1 MFGNFL
7 AVYDWRYYVR
17 VVLNVSFRRV
27 HVRVGVD
34 KHGRVVDRDA
44 LRPVS
49 RLRHPELSPG
59 VRRECPAHSATMHSE
74 SVGPFACVTCTG

>member
-1 MFGNFL
+1 MFGNVL
-7 AVYDWRYYVR
+7 AVYNWRNYFR
-17 VVLNVSFRRV
+17 VLLHVSFRLV

-44 LRPVS
+44 LRPVW

-59 VRRECPAHSATMHSE
+59 VRRERSAHSATMHSE
-74 SVGPFACVTCTG
+74 GVRLFACVTCAG